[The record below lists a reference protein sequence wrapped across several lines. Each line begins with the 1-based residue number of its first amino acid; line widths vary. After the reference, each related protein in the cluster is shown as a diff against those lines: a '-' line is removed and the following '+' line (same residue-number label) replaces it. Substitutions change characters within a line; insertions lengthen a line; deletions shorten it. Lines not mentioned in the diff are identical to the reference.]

1 MVDAKSK
8 PKILCVDDEDGVRQ
22 ALSRLL
28 HTDFDVLLAKDAEEG
43 LKTLHSHTDLCIVL
57 SDYRMPGQNGVEFLR
72 QAKIINPIA
81 VRAILSGQMDL
92 RQMSEALNGAEIHRF
107 ILKPWENEYLRV
119 QMLEALQ
126 THRLLASREELR
138 ALSITDPVTGLTNH
152 RYFQDQ
158 LRKLCEMK
166 SLVSL
171 IMIDVDHFKHFN
183 DEYGH
188 PQGDRLLQEL
198 SQILS
203 TGRGPGEFVSR
214 YGGEEFAV
222 VLPLLDLKSAKAR
235 AERLRCL
242 LESHPFKNPMGQRE
256 FISVSLGVAS
266 FPSQASTSLQLIE
279 RADQALLNAKR
290 SGRNRTVV
298 AVS

>member
-1 MVDAKSK
+1 MGDAKSK

-22 ALSRLL
+22 ALNRLL
-28 HTDFDVLLAKDAEEG
+28 HHDFEVLLAQNADEG
-43 LKTLHSHTDLCIVL
+43 LKALHAHHDLSVIL
-57 SDYRMPGQNGVEFLR
+57 SDFRMPGQNGVEFLR
-72 QAKIINPIA
+72 QAKVINPTA

-92 RQMSEALNGAEIHRF
+92 RQVSEALNGAEIHRF

-126 THRLLASREELR
+126 THSLLASREEFR

-158 LRKLCEMK
+158 LRKLCEQK
-166 SLVSL
+166 TLVSL
-171 IMIDVDHFKHFN
+171 IMIDVDRFKHFN

-198 SQILS
+198 ARLLNS
-203 TGRGPGEFVSR
+203 GRGSGEFASR

-222 VLPLLDLKSAKAR
+222 VLPQIDLKAAQSR
-235 AERLRCL
+235 AERLRRT
-242 LESHPFKNPMGQRE
+242 LEKHPFKNPLGQRE
-256 FISVSLGVAS
+256 FITVSLGVAS
-266 FPSQASTSLQLIE
+266 FPSQASTSLELIE
-279 RADQALLNAKR
+279 RADQALLIAKR